1 MNEKYFDANLKR
13 WDEVVDIHAKSRF
26 YDLKGF
32 KSGKTSLLPIEVE
45 ELGDV
50 SGKSLLHLQCHFG
63 LDTISWARL
72 GAKVTGIDFS
82 EKAIMK
88 AKELSKE
95 LNLSTNFIQTN
106 IYDIP
111 KNISEQFDIVFTS
124 YGVLCWLPDLEK
136 WAEIIDLCLKP
147 GGIFYIVE
155 SHPFT
160 DMIDYEIKDN
170 LILKYP
176 YTSKDGKPLK
186 YEEDGTYTDVE
197 GEGTILENKTG
208 YEWAHS
214 FSCIINSLLSA
225 GLQIEYVHEF
235 PYGFFAKHP
244 DMKKDEDGFWRFQTL
259 KQEIPLIF
267 SIKARK
273 PK

>member
-1 MNEKYFDANLKR
+1 MNEKYFEANLKR
-13 WDEVVDIHAKSRF
+13 WDEVVDIHAKSKF
-26 YDLKGF
+26 YDLEGF
-32 KSGKTSLLPIEVE
+32 KSGKISLLPIEVE

-82 EKAIMK
+82 EKAIIK
-88 AKELSKE
+88 ARELSKE
-95 LNLSTNFIQTN
+95 LNIPANFIQTN

-111 KNISEQFDIVFTS
+111 KNISEQYDIVFTS
-124 YGVLCWLPDLEK
+124 YGVLCWLPNLEK

-147 GGIFYIVE
+147 GGIFYIIE

-176 YTSKDGKPLK
+176 YTLKNGEPLK

-197 GEGTILENKTG
+197 GEGAILENKTG

-214 FSCIINSLLSA
+214 FSYIINSLLSA
-225 GLQIEYVHEF
+225 GLLIEYVHEF

-244 DMKKDEDGFWRFQTL
+244 DMKKDNDGFWRFKTL
-259 KQEIPLIF
+259 KQEIPMMF
-267 SIKARK
+267 SIKAKK

>member
-1 MNEKYFDANLKR
+1 MNEKYFEANLKR
-13 WDEVVDIHAKSRF
+13 WDEVVDIHAKSKF
-26 YDLKGF
+26 YDLEGF

-63 LDTISWARL
+63 LDTLSMARL

-95 LNLSTNFIQTN
+95 LKIPANFIQTN

-111 KNISEQFDIVFTS
+111 KKISEQFDIVFTS

-147 GGIFYIVE
+147 GGTFYIVE

-176 YTSKDGKPLK
+176 YTSKNGEPLK
-186 YEEDGTYTDVE
+186 FEEDGTYTDAE
-197 GEGTILENKTG
+197 EGTILENKTG
-208 YEWAHS
+208 YGWTHS
-214 FSCIINSLLSA
+214 FSYIINSLLSA

-244 DMKKDEDGFWRFQTL
+244 DMKKDEDGFWRFQTI

-273 PK
+273 PI